1 MSNSFNLDLFRRT
14 YQGPTVRVKLVAAEN
29 AASYLPAIPFTSS
42 KDVMDYFSTLEE
54 EPREVVIATYLDNK
68 HHVLAIEEVS
78 RGTLTAS
85 LFEPRA
91 ILQGALLT
99 NAAALI
105 MVHNHP
111 SGDPK
116 PSAEDLSVTKS
127 LKQLTESNADPAPR
141 PHHHWQEELRFTAG
155 LGSPL
160 SKPAKMEKQMTDMNR
175 LLPRFPLGRI
185 VATPGA
191 LRALEQANQNPFEF
205 LAKTSSWRLG
215 RALRRGQKGK

>member
-1 MSNSFNLDLFRRT
+1 MSNSFDLDLFRRT
-14 YQGPTVRVKLVAAEN
+14 YQGPTIRVKLIAAEN

-116 PSAEDLSVTKS
+116 PSTEDLSVTKS
-127 LKQLTESNADPAPR
+127 LKQLT
-141 PHHHWQEELRFTAG
+141 G
-155 LGSPL
+155 
-160 SKPAKMEKQMTDMNR
+160 
-175 LLPRFPLGRI
+175 LLPIRFLDHIIIGRKSYVSLQDSGHI
-185 VATPGA
+185 
-191 LRALEQANQNPFEF
+191 
-205 LAKTSSWRLG
+205 
-215 RALRRGQKGK
+215 

>member
-1 MSNSFNLDLFRRT
+1 MPPLICPPFPLRRA
-14 YQGPTVRVKLVAAEN
+14 K
-29 AASYLPAIPFTSS
+29 TSS
-42 KDVMDYFSTLEE
+42 DYFSTLEE

-116 PSAEDLSVTKS
+116 PSAEDSIGHEIFET
-127 LKQLTESNADPAPR
+127 TNRSNADPAPR
-141 PHHHWQEELRFTAG
+141 PHHHRQEELRFTAG
-155 LGSPL
+155 LGSSL
-160 SKPAKMEKQMTDMNR
+160 SNPGQNGKTDD
-175 LLPRFPLGRI
+175 
-185 VATPGA
+185 
-191 LRALEQANQNPFEF
+191 
-205 LAKTSSWRLG
+205 
-215 RALRRGQKGK
+215 

>member
-68 HHVLAIEEVS
+68 HRVLSIEEVS

-127 LKQLTESNADPAPR
+127 LKQLTD
-141 PHHHWQEELRFTAG
+141 
-155 LGSPL
+155 
-160 SKPAKMEKQMTDMNR
+160 
-175 LLPRFPLGRI
+175 LLPIRFLDHVIIGRKSH
-185 VATPGA
+185 VSLQDSGH
-191 LRALEQANQNPFEF
+191 F
-205 LAKTSSWRLG
+205 
-215 RALRRGQKGK
+215 

>member
-1 MSNSFNLDLFRRT
+1 M
-14 YQGPTVRVKLVAAEN
+14 VVAEN

-42 KDVMDYFSTLEE
+42 KDVVDYFSTLEE
-54 EPREVVIATYLDNK
+54 EPREVVIAAYLDNK

-85 LFEPRA
+85 PFEPRA

-99 NAAALI
+99 NAAAFI

-127 LKQLTESNADPAPR
+127 LKQLT
-141 PHHHWQEELRFTAG
+141 G
-155 LGSPL
+155 LMPI
-160 SKPAKMEKQMTDMNR
+160 R
-175 LLPRFPLGRI
+175 LLDHIIIGRKSYVSLQDSGHI
-185 VATPGA
+185 
-191 LRALEQANQNPFEF
+191 
-205 LAKTSSWRLG
+205 
-215 RALRRGQKGK
+215 

>member
-1 MSNSFNLDLFRRT
+1 MSNSFDLDLLRRT

-29 AASYLPAIPFTSS
+29 AACYLPAIPFTSS

-127 LKQLTESNADPAPR
+127 LKQLT
-141 PHHHWQEELRFTAG
+141 G
-155 LGSPL
+155 LMPI
-160 SKPAKMEKQMTDMNR
+160 R
-175 LLPRFPLGRI
+175 LLDHIIIGRKSY
-185 VATPGA
+185 VSLQDSGH
-191 LRALEQANQNPFEF
+191 L
-205 LAKTSSWRLG
+205 
-215 RALRRGQKGK
+215 

>member
-1 MSNSFNLDLFRRT
+1 MSSSFNLDLFRRT

-54 EPREVVIATYLDNK
+54 EPREVVIATYMDNK
-68 HHVLAIEEVS
+68 HRVISVEEVS

-105 MVHNHP
+105 VVHNHP
-111 SGDPK
+111 SGDPR
-116 PSAEDLSVTKS
+116 PSPEDISVTKA
-127 LKQLTESNADPAPR
+127 LKQ
-141 PHHHWQEELRFTAG
+141 TA
-155 LGSPL
+155 
-160 SKPAKMEKQMTDMNR
+160 E
-175 LLPRFPLGRI
+175 LLPVRFLDHVIIGRGSYISLGD
-185 VATPGA
+185 
-191 LRALEQANQNPFEF
+191 
-205 LAKTSSWRLG
+205 
-215 RALRRGQKGK
+215 KGYL

>member
-29 AASYLPAIPFTSS
+29 AAAYLPANPFTSS
-42 KDVMDYFSTLEE
+42 RDVWDYFSALED
-54 EPREVVIATYLDNK
+54 EPREVVIATYLNNK
-68 HHVLAIEEVS
+68 HHVLSIEEIS

-105 MVHNHP
+105 ILHCHP

-116 PSAEDLSVTKS
+116 PSPEDISVTKS
-127 LKQLTESNADPAPR
+127 LKQLADMLPI
-141 PHHHWQEELRFTAG
+141 RF
-155 LGSPL
+155 L
-160 SKPAKMEKQMTDMNR
+160 DHIII
-175 LLPRFPLGRI
+175 GRNSY
-185 VATPGA
+185 VSLKDSGH
-191 LRALEQANQNPFEF
+191 L
-205 LAKTSSWRLG
+205 
-215 RALRRGQKGK
+215 

>member
-1 MSNSFNLDLFRRT
+1 
-14 YQGPTVRVKLVAAEN
+14 VKLVAAEN

-111 SGDPK
+111 SGVMHSSGLCGVPAAV
-116 PSAEDLSVTKS
+116 PCPARVSDL
-127 LKQLTESNADPAPR
+127 LDFA
-141 PHHHWQEELRFTAG
+141 
-155 LGSPL
+155 
-160 SKPAKMEKQMTDMNR
+160 
-175 LLPRFPLGRI
+175 
-185 VATPGA
+185 
-191 LRALEQANQNPFEF
+191 
-205 LAKTSSWRLG
+205 
-215 RALRRGQKGK
+215 

>member
-1 MSNSFNLDLFRRT
+1 MSSSFNLDLFRRT

-42 KDVMDYFSTLEE
+42 KD
-54 EPREVVIATYLDNK
+54 
-68 HHVLAIEEVS
+68 HVLAIEEVS

-127 LKQLTESNADPAPR
+127 LKQLT
-141 PHHHWQEELRFTAG
+141 G
-155 LGSPL
+155 LMPI
-160 SKPAKMEKQMTDMNR
+160 R
-175 LLPRFPLGRI
+175 LLDHIIIGRRNYVSLQDSGHI
-185 VATPGA
+185 
-191 LRALEQANQNPFEF
+191 
-205 LAKTSSWRLG
+205 
-215 RALRRGQKGK
+215 

>member
-14 YQGPTVRVKLVAAEN
+14 YQGPTVRVKLIAAEN

-42 KDVMDYFSTLEE
+42 KDVSDYFSTLEE

-68 HHVLAIEEVS
+68 HHVLSIEEVS

-91 ILQGALLT
+91 ILQGAVLT

-116 PSAEDLSVTKS
+116 PSVEDLSVTKS
-127 LKQLTESNADPAPR
+127 LKQLTDVMPI
-141 PHHHWQEELRFTAG
+141 
-155 LGSPL
+155 
-160 SKPAKMEKQMTDMNR
+160 R
-175 LLPRFPLGRI
+175 LLDHIIIGRKNYFSLHDSGQLEAANRRNGKPNGSCESTARKIPPRARSRHAGS
-185 VATPGA
+185 
-191 LRALEQANQNPFEF
+191 
-205 LAKTSSWRLG
+205 AKSAGGSESECV
-215 RALRRGQKGK
+215 

>member
-1 MSNSFNLDLFRRT
+1 MKIQTVNRLAPQPRVPYRPTSSQTMSSSFNLDLFRRT
-14 YQGPTVRVKLVAAEN
+14 YQGPTIRVKLVAGEN

-42 KDVMDYFSTLEE
+42 KDVRDYFSTLEE

-68 HHVLAIEEVS
+68 HHVLSIEEVS

-105 MVHNHP
+105 IVHNHP

-127 LKQLTESNADPAPR
+127 LKQLT
-141 PHHHWQEELRFTAG
+141 G
-155 LGSPL
+155 LLPI
-160 SKPAKMEKQMTDMNR
+160 R
-175 LLPRFPLGRI
+175 LLDHIIIGRKSY
-185 VATPGA
+185 VSLQDSGH
-191 LRALEQANQNPFEF
+191 L
-205 LAKTSSWRLG
+205 
-215 RALRRGQKGK
+215 

>member
-29 AASYLPAIPFTSS
+29 AAAYLPAIPFTSS
-42 KDVMDYFSTLEE
+42 KEVWDYFSALED

-68 HHVLAIEEVS
+68 HHVLSIEEVS

-105 MVHNHP
+105 VLHNHP
-111 SGDPK
+111 AGDPR
-116 PSAEDLSVTKS
+116 PSAEDISVTKS
-127 LKQLTESNADPAPR
+127 LKQIADLLPVR
-141 PHHHWQEELRFTAG
+141 FLDHIIIGKRELRFTQG
-155 LGSPL
+155 LGAPL
-160 SKPAKMEKQMTDMNR
+160 SNQNGKTNDRYESIAAKISAGTYCR
-175 LLPRFPLGRI
+175 HAGCS
-185 VATPGA
+185 PGA
-191 LRALEQANQNPFEF
+191 
-205 LAKTSSWRLG
+205 
-215 RALRRGQKGK
+215 

>member
-29 AASYLPAIPFTSS
+29 ATVYLPATPFTSS
-42 KDVMDYFSTLEE
+42 KDVWNYFSALED

-68 HHVLAIEEVS
+68 HHVLSIEEVS

-105 MVHNHP
+105 VLHCHP

-116 PSAEDLSVTKS
+116 PSPEDSSVTKS
-127 LKQLTESNADPAPR
+127 LKQLTALLPI
-141 PHHHWQEELRFTAG
+141 
-155 LGSPL
+155 
-160 SKPAKMEKQMTDMNR
+160 R
-175 LLPRFPLGRI
+175 LLDHI
-185 VATPGA
+185 II
-191 LRALEQANQNPFEF
+191 
-205 LAKTSSWRLG
+205 
-215 RALRRGQKGK
+215 GKESYISLKDSGHL